1 MAGERIRES
10 WWGHPKGHEI
20 YRLAE
25 AVIDT
30 LEGLDLHFPK
40 VDKAKRKELEAA
52 RAILEG
58 RRAGG

>member
-1 MAGERIRES
+1 V
-10 WWGHPKGHEI
+10 
-20 YRLAE
+20 AE

-30 LEGLDLHFPK
+30 LEDLDLHFPK

-58 RRAGG
+58 SKKV